1 MSRRKGR
8 AMRILVYGAGAM
20 GTYFGYKLLTGGN
33 EISFVARGARRD
45 TLQKGAAQ
53 LEDVT
58 TGTEFR
64 HPFPVWER
72 VPEGEHFDLVL
83 VTVKS
88 HQMQA
93 ALEEV
98 ETVSADWI
106 ILMGM
111 YVTGMG
117 EWRDRLGTERVY
129 FAFPGASAVVQG
141 SKVLF
146 VEGGD
151 EDEQV
156 WGVTIGGLHG
166 EPSEQTGKV
175 AKVFIDA
182 GIPVNQS
189 GDMAAVFMSQAAVRM
204 PILAALEL
212 AGGDLDKLY
221 DRGDL
226 LKLMVKGI
234 REALAAVRIA
244 GYSPVPSSLSMY
256 RYVPIFIIANMIK
269 HRFSTQA
276 SRIGIEAFGKKS
288 KDETSALSRQLLETV
303 RGLGGQCEHLE
314 FLFDHYM

>member
-1 MSRRKGR
+1 
-8 AMRILVYGAGAM
+8 MRILIYGAGAM

-53 LEDVT
+53 LEDVN
-58 TGTEFR
+58 TGTEVR

-93 ALEEV
+93 ALAEV
-98 ETVSADWI
+98 EKLSTDWI

-111 YVTGMG
+111 FVTGMG
-117 EWRDRLGTERVY
+117 EWRDRLGAERVF
-129 FAFPGASAVVQG
+129 FAFPGASAVVRG

-156 WGVTIGGLHG
+156 WGVTIGVLHG
-166 EPSEQTGKV
+166 EPSEQTGEV

-182 GIPVNQS
+182 GIPVHQS

-244 GYSPVPSSLSMY
+244 GYTPVPSSLSMY

-276 SRIGIEAFGKKS
+276 SRIGIEAFGEKS
-288 KDETSALSRQLLETV
+288 KDETCALSRQLLETV